1 MKRIWILAVLL
12 LFSGAAF
19 SQSWLG
25 VGLTG
30 GYDYNFNKY
39 YNYNGW
45 TDDENVKMDFNTGL
59 DIIMRMSKKVRFR
72 IELRYEQLNYGQN
85 SGSASFEISNS
96 EMKLHCIDVNPRFDI
111 RVWTKQKWELFVSPG
126 LRLQYAVN
134 PDETS
139 YKSTGEIS
147 KYHTYINTD
156 YNDALPG
163 FLAGAIL
170 KYNINKRI
178 GVKFSPDF
186 YYSFKKLYDEG
197 NSNLIGFRS
206 NIGIEYFF

>member
-19 SQSWLG
+19 SQSWFGL
-25 VGLTG
+25 GLTG

-39 YNYNGW
+39 YNYNIW
-45 TDDENVKMDFNTGL
+45 TDAEHENMDFNTGL

-85 SGSASFEISNS
+85 SGGTSLAISKS
-96 EMKLHCIDVNPRFDI
+96 EMKLHCIDINPRFDI
-111 RVWTKQKWELFVSPG
+111 RVWKKQKWELFLSPG
-126 LRLQYAVN
+126 LRLQYAVD
-134 PDETS
+134 PEETS
-139 YKSTGEIS
+139 YKSSGEIS
-147 KYHTYINTD
+147 KHHTYVDTD

-163 FLAGAIL
+163 VLAGAIL
-170 KYNINKRI
+170 KYNINKRL
-178 GVKFSPDF
+178 GLKFSPDF

-197 NSNLIGFRS
+197 NNNLIGFRS